1 MRGLLGY
8 TRFSVVYYSEGS
20 SAVRAYR
27 VSGHA
32 FVLRTQQPPAR
43 YGHITAAAAA
53 AAAAAVVVVV
63 VVVVVL
69 LLLSFCCC
77 FWWWW
82 WWW

>member
-53 AAAAAVVVVV
+53 AVCSTACGILR
-63 VVVVVL
+63 VL
-69 LLLSFCCC
+69 VFIRACCC
-77 FWWWW
+77 SNMFAYIG
-82 WWW
+82 